1 MNDERYIITGGGTQP
16 SCVTKRKHHEKKRE
30 NKPSSGY
37 LRIAPCSRRVSGFT
51 PREAAAMIMSC
62 EGMVADPVDS
72 TDSPTF
78 VRIRACSA
86 AVASAS
92 RAAGSC
98 QAVSTEFE
106 AFSLQNIKNTAFWY
120 SIIAGKKERM
130 GPPPSLGSICNSPN
144 TSGPVKPRGHTT
156 PLRHLTKAPSLVF

>member
-1 MNDERYIITGGGTQP
+1 MQSPSVSLHSPRTVAMNT
-16 SCVTKRKHHEKKRE
+16 
-30 NKPSSGY
+30 
-37 LRIAPCSRRVSGFT
+37 
-51 PREAAAMIMSC
+51 SC
-62 EGMVADPVDS
+62 EGIVADPVDS

-106 AFSLQNIKNTAFWY
+106 AFSSQNIKNTAFWY
-120 SIIAGKKERM
+120 SRIAGKKERM

-156 PLRHLTKAPSLVF
+156 PLRHLTRAPSPVFEKLMVFGIPRPRNAKTTEDWPQS